1 MITKEKFIKFIHEYQ
16 SFINEMEE
24 ISKVISGSKYGLNL
38 YDCAWYNSVGK
49 MCDIF
54 VESNFNEVGCDLI
67 YWWLYEDVDHIITQD
82 VNPDLFNGKTT
93 VKYDVNNIEDLWNY
107 LIKFK
112 EDYFKN
118 E

>member
-1 MITKEKFIKFIHEYQ
+1 MITKEEFIKFIHEYQ
-16 SFINEMEE
+16 SFINGMEK

-38 YDCAWYNSVGK
+38 YDCVWYDSVGK

-93 VKYDVNNIEDLWNY
+93 VEYDVNDIGDLWNY

-112 EDYFKN
+112 KDYFKN